1 MKFLELLKDVHLKI
15 PFLEAI
21 WEIPTYA
28 KSLKQLL
35 AKKKKICE
43 ATTVELSE
51 CSAILLNTLPQKLN
65 DPGSFTIPCC
75 IEDVTIQRALCD
87 LGASVS
93 LMPNAIFKKL
103 NFGDLRLTRVSL
115 QLADRSIRYPLGV
128 LEDVPLQVGKL
139 TIPCDFFVMEMPED
153 VHTPIILGR
162 PCLSTDGAL
171 IDVKHGKL
179 SLGVGK
185 NKAEFELHKAMHVH
199 SLGDTCSPHPC
210 C

>member
-1 MKFLELLKDVHLKI
+1 MKPIVTSSKVDKDDITEELEKAPSQLARVYVESAPFPYRLAKARIEKKYGKFLELLKDVHHKI

-21 WEIPTYA
+21 CEIPAYA

-51 CSAILLNTLPQKLN
+51 ECSAILLNTLPPKLN
-65 DPGSFTIPCC
+65 DPENFTIPCS
-75 IEDVTIQRALCD
+75 IGDVTIQRALCD

-93 LMPNAIFKKL
+93 LMPNDIFKKL
-103 NFGDLRLTRVSL
+103 NFGDFRPTRVSL

-128 LEDVPLQVGKL
+128 LEDGPLQVGKL

-153 VHTPIILGR
+153 SYYTR
-162 PCLSTDGAL
+162 
-171 IDVKHGKL
+171 
-179 SLGVGK
+179 
-185 NKAEFELHKAMHVH
+185 
-199 SLGDTCSPHPC
+199 
-210 C
+210 